1 MEADVGPPL
10 NQHWSQLILASE
22 PETIYKISRTEPFR
36 LLGCVCQKTSPI
48 TPALI
53 GRTVKTV
60 ISILEP
66 EQPDLIHALHQSL
79 RTAAHTKQP
88 VALQYRIGV
97 DGPMKHATVMD
108 EGPQKDYLT
117 IMAFAFE
124 EIDGRRQVGF
134 GFANLA

>member
-1 MEADVGPPL
+1 MEADVGLPL
-10 NQHWSQLILASE
+10 NHHWSRMILASE

-36 LLGCVCQKTSPI
+36 LLSCVSPKTSPI

-88 VALQYRIGV
+88 VELQYRIGGY
-97 DGPMKHATVMD
+97 GPIKHATVVD

-117 IMAFAFE
+117 IICHGTE
-124 EIDGRRQVGF
+124 
-134 GFANLA
+134 